1 MKQILQS
8 LRNGDT
14 QLIEVPAPQ
23 VKRGAVLIE
32 SRASLISLGTE
43 RMLVEFGQASL
54 LDKARQQPD
63 RVKEVLQKARTDG
76 IQATWD
82 AVQTKLD
89 QPIPLGYCNAGVVLA
104 VGEGVTDLAP
114 GDRVVSNGSH
124 AEVVCV
130 PRNLCARIPDGVDF
144 DEAAFTVTGAI
155 GLQGIRLLEPTLGE
169 TIVVMGLGL
178 IGLLS
183 VQLLQAHGCK
193 VIGTDFDPQKCR
205 LAEQFGVKTV
215 QMQPGMDAVEAIKQ
229 ANGGR
234 EVDGVLIT
242 ASTKSDDPANDAA
255 LVCRQRG
262 RVVLVGVIGLKLN
275 RNHFYAKEIS
285 FQVSCSYGPG
295 RYDARYEQ
303 MGLDYPIGFV
313 RWTEQRNFEA
323 VLDQLQ
329 RGAMQVAPLITHRY
343 PFANAVEA
351 YSQISNREALG
362 IVLNYE
368 ARTEI
373 VAGTEP
379 LHAWARRI
387 ELREPTGQKA
397 DRLALGAIGAGGFAG
412 KVLLPAFAKAG
423 ADLRT
428 ICAPGGTNAAVLGRK
443 LGFATATS
451 ELQDVLQDPEIRA
464 VIVATPH
471 NSHARLVHQAWQAG
485 KAVFVEKPL
494 CLTRGELQDVLKSY
508 QNLRD
513 EGLNPQVLV
522 GFNRRFAP
530 LVQEMKRLLSRKS
543 GPISM
548 VMNVNAGAIPAEHW
562 TQDVQTG
569 GGRIRG
575 EGCHFIDLLRFLAGC
590 PITEVRAVGMP
601 APSDHPIDTASI
613 QLRFENGSIGTVHY
627 FANGS
632 KSLPKERLEV
642 FASGSVMQLDNFR
655 KLKTHQWPQAKASY
669 SSSQDKGHQ
678 AEVDA
683 FAQALREGQPMPIPF
698 AELVEVTEA
707 TLEAAEQLEAQR

>member
-14 QLIEVPAPQ
+14 QLVEVPAPQ
-23 VKRGAVLIE
+23 VKRGALLIE
-32 SRASLISLGTE
+32 SRSSLISLGTE

-54 LDKARQQPD
+54 IDKARQQPD

-76 IQATWD
+76 VQATWE

-104 VGEGVTDLAP
+104 VGEGVTDFSP

-124 AEVVCV
+124 AEVVSV
-130 PRNLCARIPDGVDF
+130 PRNLCAHIPDGVDF
-144 DEAAFTVTGAI
+144 DEAAFTVTGSI

-178 IGLLS
+178 IGLLA
-183 VQLLQAHGCK
+183 VQLLQAHGCH

-215 QMQPGMDAVEAIKQ
+215 QLQPGMDTVEAIKA
-229 ANGGR
+229 ANTGR

-242 ASTKSDDPANDAA
+242 ASTSSDAPANDAA
-255 LVCRQRG
+255 QVCRQRG
-262 RVVLVGVIGLKLN
+262 RVVLVGVTGLKLN

-295 RYDARYEQ
+295 RYDPRYES

-329 RGAMQVAPLITHRY
+329 RGSLQVAPLITHRY
-343 PFANAVEA
+343 SFKDAVEA
-351 YSQISNREALG
+351 YGQISNREALG
-362 IVLNYE
+362 IVLQYE
-368 ARTEI
+368 GSGQAPT
-373 VAGTEP
+373 AEP
-379 LHAWARRI
+379 NRWAQRI
-387 ELREPTGQKA
+387 QLDESAKPKA
-397 DRLALGAIGAGGFAG
+397 VGSQLGIGAVGAGGFAG

-423 ADLRT
+423 AKLQT

-451 ELQDVLQDPEIRA
+451 ELQDVLQDPA
-464 VIVATPH
+464 VQAVVIATPH

-494 CLTRGELQDVLKSY
+494 CLTQDELQDVLKSY
-508 QNLRD
+508 QNLQS
-513 EGLNPQVLV
+513 EGLNPQVMV

-530 LVQEMKRLLSRKS
+530 LVRQMKQLLSQKS

-548 VMNVNAGAIPAEHW
+548 VMSVNAGAIPADHW
-562 TQDVQTG
+562 TQDVNSG

-575 EGCHFIDLLRFLAGC
+575 EGCHFIDLLRYLAGH
-590 PITEVRAVGMP
+590 PIAEVRAVGMP
-601 APSDHPIDTASI
+601 APADHPIDTASI

-642 FASGSVMQLDNFR
+642 FASGGVLQLDNFR
-655 KLKTHQWPQAKASY
+655 KLHTHQWAQARGTYKST
-669 SSSQDKGHQ
+669 QDKGHQ

-683 FAQALREGQPMPIPF
+683 FTAALREGKPMPISF
-698 AELVEVTEA
+698 LELVEVTQA
-707 TLEAAEQLEAQR
+707 TLEAAEQLDQQR